1 MGKKMELEVKFLIS
15 DPGVFTERL
24 RILGAQLEKPRI
36 HETNLRFDTPTLA
49 LRDSYQVLRLRQD
62 AKMRVTYKG
71 PGVLQDGV
79 RARQEIEFEVDN
91 FKAAKALF
99 EALGYEVSFIYEK
112 FRTTYHYE
120 TVEIVFDE
128 TPIGTFAEI
137 EGPKPEAIQVAARA
151 LSLNW
156 DARINDSYVYLFEKA
171 QRTLGLSFRDLTFEN
186 FQNIAVSPDALGVQF
201 GD

>member
-1 MGKKMELEVKFLIS
+1 MELEVKFLIS
-15 DPGVFTERL
+15 DPGAFTERL